1 MTNQY
6 DRSASNARVLQ
17 RVTVTCKLLEGTQRS
32 RLNRLLSVNTPD
44 NAFISSTSFLA
55 IYRVSFPRGKKTIRQ
70 ISGPL
75 NVRFPFQSAV
85 GHCS

>member
-1 MTNQY
+1 MTNLY
-6 DRSASNARVLQ
+6 DRSASNAKVLQ
-17 RVTVTCKLLEGTQRS
+17 RVTVTCKLLEETLRS
-32 RLNRLLSVNTPD
+32 RLNRSLSVNTPD

-55 IYRVSFPRGKKTIRQ
+55 VYRVSFPREKKTIRQ

-75 NVRFPFQSAV
+75 NVHFPFQSAV